1 MYLWMQYVVVP
12 HDSDIIG
19 LSGSCLDVRS
29 NVDRVCL
36 SQLLRPVVSLTLEE
50 MIVCVCVCVCVC
62 VRACM
67 RACVCVCIT
76 QYSVHQGARPG

>member
-1 MYLWMQYVVVP
+1 MQYVVVP

-29 NVDRVCL
+29 NVDRVRL

-50 MIVCVCVCVCVC
+50 MIVCVCVCVCVRVC
-62 VRACM
+62 VCTCTCTEKEGRCESI
-67 RACVCVCIT
+67 RIVLRVCVCV
-76 QYSVHQGARPG
+76 

>member
-1 MYLWMQYVVVP
+1 MYLCVCMYLWMQYVMVP

-19 LSGSCLDVRS
+19 LSSSCLDVRS

-50 MIVCVCVCVCVC
+50 MIVCVCVCACVYVCVC
-62 VRACM
+62 V
-67 RACVCVCIT
+67 CVCV
-76 QYSVHQGARPG
+76 

>member
-29 NVDRVCL
+29 NVDRVRL

-62 VRACM
+62 
-67 RACVCVCIT
+67 ACVCVCIT
-76 QYSVHQGARPG
+76 QYSIRQGARPG